1 MVRTDDRN
9 NDYEVCPNVRTG
21 ARSCAFRLAGACAG
35 WGAASAGEMGHYVAG
50 SWSPRDVIAAP
61 PGIIAAAPYI
71 AFYSADEAR
80 TGSGVPIDGR
90 NGLYA
95 GTDSWMFTP
104 VNVFA
109 PKTRVLGADW
119 SITLVPAY
127 GEAGANA
134 RLTALGER
142 ITLFETNRTA
152 IGDTYVV
159 PATLTWTLDEYWSL
173 SAQYAFWAPT
183 GSYDAQR
190 ADNVGLGYWS
200 HDFRGTVSWFPLGNP
215 GMLVSAS
222 LVYEVNGK
230 KEGFD
235 LTPAP
240 HAAFELG
247 YSMAF
252 SERLLAGVNF
262 NALKET
268 QDASGSD
275 AAEDGRDRMYSAG
288 LEGTYW
294 IAPGKLGATVRINY
308 EFDVRDR
315 FEGTTFVVGLNWIWP
330 Q

>member
-1 MVRTDDRN
+1 MSADVRTPSR
-9 NDYEVCPNVRTG
+9 YCAVVLTG
-21 ARSCAFRLAGACAG
+21 ACTCLGD
-35 WGAASAGEMGHYVAG
+35 ASAGEMGHYVAG

-61 PGIIAAAPYI
+61 PGLIAIAPYL

-95 GTDSWMFTP
+95 GTDAWMFTP
-104 VNVFA
+104 VIVFA
-109 PKTRVLGADW
+109 PKTQLLGADW
-119 SITLVPAY
+119 NITVVPAY

-134 RLTALGER
+134 RLSAFGEN

-159 PATLTWTLDEYWSL
+159 PATLTWKLDDYWSV

-215 GMLVSAS
+215 GILISAS
-222 LVYEVNGK
+222 LVYEVNGEK
-230 KEGFD
+230 QGYD

-240 HAAFELG
+240 HAALELG

-252 SERLLAGVNF
+252 SERLMAGVNL

-268 QDASGSD
+268 GDASGSD

-288 LEGTYW
+288 IEGTYW
-294 IAPGKLGATVRINY
+294 FRPGRLGTTVRINY

-315 FEGTTFVVGLNWIWP
+315 FEGTTFLLGLNWILR